1 MKTLL
6 LTAAALVAL
15 TGAAQAGSFPCE
27 GEVVVNAGWASLLAT
42 EPKADDDKSPDQ
54 ICRFKANTPLGKRLL
69 AKCPVGSICN
79 MDLYDG
85 GVGNHIT
92 YNHGVTIVTITK
104 WPASGV
110 ERLRH
115 TKEK

>member
-27 GEVVVNAGWASLLAT
+27 GEVVVNAGWASL
-42 EPKADDDKSPDQ
+42 KDDTTSDQ
-54 ICRFKANTPLGKRLL
+54 ICRFKADTPLGKRLL
-69 AKCPVGSICN
+69 AKCPVGSICW

-85 GVGNHIT
+85 GVGNYIT
-92 YNHGVTIVTITK
+92 YNRGVTIVTITK

-110 ERLRH
+110 ERR
-115 TKEK
+115 TKERASM